1 MLARS
6 AHVANFPATSGEDN
20 GSTFVS
26 ALSSTA
32 GSSERR
38 AQLCALV
45 RRYLVLSQVSPAEW
59 SRHETSLM
67 LLSESL
73 LNRYTIFMPLSYVPI
88 VHIL

>member
-6 AHVANFPATSGEDN
+6 AHLTNFPATSGEDN
-20 GSTFVS
+20 SAIVTALPST
-26 ALSSTA
+26 T

-67 LLSESL
+67 LLGESL
-73 LNRYTIFMPLSYVPI
+73 LNRYTILMPFP
-88 VHIL
+88 VH